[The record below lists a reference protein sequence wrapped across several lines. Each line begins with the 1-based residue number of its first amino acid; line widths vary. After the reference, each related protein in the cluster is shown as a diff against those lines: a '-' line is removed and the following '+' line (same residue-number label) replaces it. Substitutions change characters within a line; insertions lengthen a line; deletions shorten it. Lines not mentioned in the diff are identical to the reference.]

1 MVTGKADCE
10 GVESRVV
17 VPCVHR
23 RKSGGADLG
32 SVLCLTRRWRGTRQ
46 KAARPSAWPLGGG
59 GRPGCEGQRLLCR
72 GTPAG

>member
-10 GVESRVV
+10 GVESGVV

-32 SVLCLTRRWRGTRQ
+32 SVLCLTRR
-46 KAARPSAWPLGGG
+46 A
-59 GRPGCEGQRLLCR
+59 
-72 GTPAG
+72 